1 MKRDLI
7 LFGASLCFMVE
18 GVFAAS
24 GSPTTMK
31 THTTTRTPTQVWLN
45 INNTSTPFRHDGQS
59 DRQTR

>member
-1 MKRDLI
+1 
-7 LFGASLCFMVE
+7 
-18 GVFAAS
+18 VFAAS